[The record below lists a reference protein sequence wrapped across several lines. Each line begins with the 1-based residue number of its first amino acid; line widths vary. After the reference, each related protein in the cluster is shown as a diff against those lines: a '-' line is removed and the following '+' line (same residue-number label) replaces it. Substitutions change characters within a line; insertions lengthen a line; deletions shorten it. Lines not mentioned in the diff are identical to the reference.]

1 MIRKYK
7 SLVVL
12 ILLLTLPLRGL
23 AAIAMWH
30 CGQEMQDVISAS
42 AHQHTDHH
50 EQSMETAGEADGHA
64 GHGHGAQQ
72 EPSGEKHSSHSASA
86 CAAVSGLA
94 FAPQDEGRFA
104 FAPAGASRI
113 PFVGLHFVG
122 VVPAQ
127 LDRPPL
133 VRSL

>member
-7 SLVVL
+7 SLVLL
-12 ILLLTLPLRGL
+12 ILLLALPLRGL
-23 AAIAMWH
+23 AAVAMWH
-30 CGQEMQDVISAS
+30 CGQEMQEAIAAS
-42 AHQHTDHH
+42 AHQHSGHH
-50 EQSMETAGEADGHA
+50 DLSMETAGEANGHA
-64 GHGHGAQQ
+64 GHGVGAQEEAPAEQ
-72 EPSGEKHSSHSASA
+72 HSSHPASA
-86 CAAVSGLA
+86 CAAVSGVA
-94 FAPQDEGRFA
+94 FVPQNEGRFA

-113 PFVGLHFVG
+113 PFIGLHFAG